1 MGLKYSNFAW
11 YSKALAGTDIVSIR
25 AGETCRRNFLK
36 NTSSYAAWTSM
47 LAEIN
52 AKISSVKCY
61 PLRAST
67 NRSLSLSLSLSLSR
81 KKNTMKGEKA
91 FVLFFT
97 VRRHRKFK

>member
-47 LAEIN
+47 FAEIN
-52 AKISSVKCY
+52 AKISSVNCY
-61 PLRAST
+61 PLRASA
-67 NRSLSLSLSLSLSR
+67 NRSLSLSLSLSR
-81 KKNTMKGEKA
+81 KKNTMKEEKA